1 MVLDN
6 DEYYKAL
13 LESFTQYF
21 KIPLE
26 AMANYIGV
34 DIDELLNF
42 ESNSDKDRIEK
53 CIAHLFTTFIRDSSY
68 SV

>member
-26 AMANYIGV
+26 TMANYIGV
-34 DIDELLNF
+34 DIDELLDF
-42 ESNSDKDRIEK
+42 ESSNDKDRIEK
-53 CIAHLFTTFIRDSSY
+53 GIAHLFTAFIRNLSY